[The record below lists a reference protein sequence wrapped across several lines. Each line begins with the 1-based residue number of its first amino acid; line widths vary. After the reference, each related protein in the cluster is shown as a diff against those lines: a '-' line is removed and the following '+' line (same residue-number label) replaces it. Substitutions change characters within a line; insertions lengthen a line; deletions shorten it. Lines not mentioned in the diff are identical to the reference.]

1 MKKIVSYTLGIL
13 FIVTVCQITAC
24 HKFIDFFKDHD
35 GPSPDTLC
43 RISQMTS
50 YGYAT
55 SDTSTLYFK
64 YNAQGN
70 PDSAVPSAALKTV
83 RPTYLF
89 KYDTL
94 GKLQHLGVVIFYD
107 PALGYNPGDGAV
119 VSWSSY
125 SWSGN
130 NIVSSS
136 TFTGGG
142 YINGQ
147 PILSGPATIVLYEY
161 DTLDRIVKTR
171 TKPPFV
177 PEYQE
182 LYSYNTDGNL
192 STYAVNDHKTNLFRT
207 NKIWMFLARDYS
219 RNNPLTGATYNL
231 LGLPLNTT
239 QTSGRTFLPGAVTP
253 DHASISYNCQG
264 L

>member
-70 PDSAVPSAALKTV
+70 PDSAVPPAALKTV

-89 KYDTL
+89 RYDTL
-94 GKLQHLGVVIFYD
+94 GKLEQLGVVRFYD
-107 PALGYNPGDGAV
+107 STQGNPGDGAV
-119 VSWSSY
+119 ISWSFY
-125 SWSGN
+125 TWSGN
-130 NIVSSS
+130 RIVSS
-136 TFTGGG
+136 TMAVGGG
-142 YINGQ
+142 YVNGM
-147 PILSGPATIVLYEY
+147 PVGLGLSTIVLYEY
-161 DTLDRIVKTR
+161 DSLDRIVKTR

-177 PEYQE
+177 PEIEQ
-182 LYSYNTDGNL
+182 LYTYNTDGNL

-231 LGLPLNTT
+231 LGLPVNTT

-253 DHASISYNCQG
+253 DHASIAYHCQG